1 MKERSSVEKKSQVPE
16 EGEGVRSGAQMEEL
30 ALGRKGTCGP
40 LRQTEG
46 KERRFHMPMGKLTG
60 RCWPGLVTPPLA
72 SVILGSGGEVVHPR
86 DIEQGGE

>member
-1 MKERSSVEKKSQVPE
+1 MKERSSVEKKSQVRE

-46 KERRFHMPMGKLTG
+46 RR
-60 RCWPGLVTPPLA
+60 
-72 SVILGSGGEVVHPR
+72 GGFICLWVN
-86 DIEQGGE
+86 

>member
-16 EGEGVRSGAQMEEL
+16 EGEGVRSGAQMKEL

-60 RCWPGLVTPPLA
+60 RCWPGTSSPT
-72 SVILGSGGEVVHPR
+72 SGFCYLGKWR
-86 DIEQGGE
+86 